1 MTKDVKIYNQS
12 SSEVDGNYL
21 EASQQLQLDKQNY
34 GADYIHLYVD
44 DIEGDWLENWDWEED
59 LADYIEAFYH
69 HCEQGNYQFAFDTLK
84 ACDDILNQP
93 ENYKKSLE
101 LYSYLVQ
108 KLESLEMSK
117 LAEIN
122 NQDILAQAKQSVLNL
137 KNNKS
142 RENMSE
148 EITFTITERK
158 ITRIEYIRKLLEK
171 IHNGVIRKTWKFQG
185 ELEWTDCSDF
195 YNLKGTASSGDFTVN
210 FGVIAF
216 TKDSYY
222 LSIKKGSEPEETI
235 VNEECDS
242 ELFNHDNR
250 YIDNVNFSY
259 EEFKLIK
266 EYLEKIEQ
274 ANWQSKF
281 SDLDALPE

>member
-12 SSEVDGNYL
+12 SSEVDADYL
-21 EASQQLQLDKQNY
+21 EASQQLQLDKQNC

-59 LADYIEAFYH
+59 LTDYIEAFYH
-69 HCEQGNYQFAFDTLK
+69 HCEQENYQFAFDTLK
-84 ACDDILNQP
+84 LCDDILNQP
-93 ENYKKSLE
+93 ENYEKCLE

-108 KLESLEMSK
+108 KLESLEIEK
-117 LAEIN
+117 QAEIN

-137 KNNKS
+137 KNNRS

-148 EITFTITERK
+148 EITFTINEPK

-171 IHNGVIRKTWKFQG
+171 IHNGVIRKTWKFQS
-185 ELEWTDCSDF
+185 EFIRYDSQNY
-195 YNLKGTASSGDFTVN
+195 YNLKATAHIKDFLVKVEVWDT
-210 FGVIAF
+210 FDAA
-216 TKDSYY
+216 SYY
-222 LSIKKGSEPEETI
+222 LIIKNGVNPEEKI
-235 VNEECDS
+235 VHERY
-242 ELFNHDNR
+242 DNCEFDR
-250 YIDNVNFSY
+250 GWSNPNFSY
-259 EEFKLIK
+259 EEFKLIE

-274 ANWQSKF
+274 ANLQSKF